1 MDKTRIEKIERL
13 MQKDMSLILQQN
25 AQELLSSAI
34 ISVTKVRV
42 SSDLSIAKFYV
53 SIFPVNNLKK
63 EVVLKMLGE
72 KTSFLRKLL
81 GEKERFQLR
90 VIPQITFFIDDSLD
104 YIEKIDT
111 LLKQ

>member
-25 AQELLSSAI
+25 SREMFSSALI
-34 ISVTKVRV
+34 TVTKVRV
-42 SSDLSIAKFYV
+42 STDLSVARFYV

-63 EVVLKMLGE
+63 ENIYATLTDKAPL
-72 KTSFLRKLL
+72 LRKYL

-90 VIPQITFFIDDSLD
+90 MIPQISFFVDDSLD
-104 YIEKIDT
+104 YIEKIDS
-111 LLKQ
+111 LLK